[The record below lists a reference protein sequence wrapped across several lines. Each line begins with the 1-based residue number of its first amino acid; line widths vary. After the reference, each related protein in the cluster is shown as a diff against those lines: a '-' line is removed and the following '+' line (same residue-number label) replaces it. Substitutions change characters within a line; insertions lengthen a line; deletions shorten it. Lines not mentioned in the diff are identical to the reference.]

1 MLKCFQY
8 IMAGRQVLWSFIATC
23 YSCGHLTSCKD
34 MTILAHPQVRE
45 EEFASEAAER
55 VTARKAYMLH
65 ASASKFAGIQ
75 SSRIK
80 TMRQLIEA
88 RK

>member
-1 MLKCFQY
+1 MSPAYNL
-8 IMAGRQVLWSFIATC
+8 LN
-23 YSCGHLTSCKD
+23 
-34 MTILAHPQVRE
+34 ILSSQRWPWPQVRE